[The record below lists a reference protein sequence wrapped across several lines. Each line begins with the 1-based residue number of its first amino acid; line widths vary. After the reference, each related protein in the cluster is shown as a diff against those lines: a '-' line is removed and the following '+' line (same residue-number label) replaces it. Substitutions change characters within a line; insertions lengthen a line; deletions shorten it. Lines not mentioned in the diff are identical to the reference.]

1 MGTLTN
7 ERRTA
12 WHRDSPR
19 AAEAEIQE
27 LKPQIPE
34 WALGRS
40 GDYKNG
46 RLDGWLDSAY
56 EGTGQIRV
64 IL

>member
-19 AAEAEIQE
+19 VAEAEIQE

-40 GDYKNG
+40 GDYKNV
-46 RLDGWLDSAY
+46 RLGGWLDSAY
-56 EGTGQIRV
+56 
-64 IL
+64 